1 MKSPTF
7 STFAPFLLLT
17 ACGASEPDALTAA
30 SERPTRE
37 VTANV
42 DEILDTYAKNQI
54 AGERKY
60 GDAKMLISGEALR
73 VREAL
78 GTGIL
83 EVGSSSGKAMDLYF
97 AEEGE
102 ADIAAVEPGQKV
114 QVTCYAI
121 IEIMGNVAASD
132 CTDIASP

>member
-1 MKSPTF
+1 MNAFKVQ
-7 STFAPFLLLT
+7 STFALLLLT
-17 ACGASEPDALTAA
+17 ACAAPDPGSPPAD
-30 SERPTRE
+30 ERPTKE
-37 VTANV
+37 VIADV
-42 DEILDTYAKNQI
+42 DEILNDYAKNQI
-54 AGERKY
+54 AGDRKY
-60 GDAKMLISGEALR
+60 GDAKVLINGEALR

-83 EVGSSSGKAMDLYF
+83 DIASRSGDEMELYF

-114 QVTCYAI
+114 QVTCYAV

-132 CTDIASP
+132 CTNVS